1 MKKLGDLRAYLLP
14 LLPALK
20 ATPEN
25 LHSFVEKGKI
35 ATRRGS
41 SSSFEYRYTATLVI
55 TDFADSVDTVMVP
68 LLAWVEV
75 NQPDL
80 IDNEQKREN
89 AINFRAEIL
98 DSQKV
103 DIEITLE
110 LTEQVRVAQANDTWT
125 CTHLPE
131 PVADDLA
138 SQILWPPATTAQP

>member
-1 MKKLGDLRAYLLP
+1 MKKLTDLRSYLLQR
-14 LLPALK
+14 LPYLK

-25 LHSFVEKGKI
+25 LHSFIEKGKI
-35 ATRRGS
+35 ATRRGGA
-41 SSSFEYRYTATLVI
+41 SSFEYRYTVTLVI
-55 TDFADSVDTVMVP
+55 TDFSDPVDTVMVP
-68 LLAWVEV
+68 ILAWIEV

-110 LTEQVRVAQANDTWT
+110 LSERVQVTQAGGVWT
-125 CTHLPE
+125 CTHLGEPE
-131 PVADDLA
+131 LPDLA
-138 SQILWPPATTAQP
+138 SQILWPPEGTAQP